1 MLVYTFLKKT
11 AFFRKYKR
19 QREIVIEEEQD
30 CPGEQEK
37 NGIWDVLGFYDWK
50 NKTVYICEPKIC
62 KISREISEKIKKSKN
77 ETYFRVRELV
87 RLHEYAHAFIH
98 RSRFPMTKRNMD
110 EWYKRLGLDIEEPLA
125 ELITILSLN
134 HVEDE
139 NEREKYEEV
148 FYKIDER
155 APRYYQRWKELNGKI
170 EDIRKEFRAKFGEN
184 SKYTENIFLLTL
196 VISSVKRDTPKDFED
211 LLKSFEER
219 MRRERE
225 ELICEIVAAVV

>member
-1 MLVYTFLKKT
+1 
-11 AFFRKYKR
+11 
-19 QREIVIEEEQD
+19 
-30 CPGEQEK
+30 
-37 NGIWDVLGFYDWK
+37 
-50 NKTVYICEPKIC
+50 
-62 KISREISEKIKKSKN
+62 
-77 ETYFRVRELV
+77 
-87 RLHEYAHAFIH
+87 
-98 RSRFPMTKRNMD
+98 MTKRNMD